1 MHGVEW
7 IADGPHVLAVI
18 IQPDVM
24 TAQTTSISL
33 DAITQ
38 QTGYLIYLA
47 H

>member
-7 IADGPHVLAVI
+7 INDGPHILAVI

-33 DAITQ
+33 DAVTQ
-38 QTGYLIYLA
+38 QAGFLIYPV